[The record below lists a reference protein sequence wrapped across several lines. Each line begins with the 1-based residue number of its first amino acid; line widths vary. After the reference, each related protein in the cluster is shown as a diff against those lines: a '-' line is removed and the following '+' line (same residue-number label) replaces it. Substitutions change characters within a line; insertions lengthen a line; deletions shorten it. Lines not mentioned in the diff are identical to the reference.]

1 MKLNISRRLDYAVRI
16 LTELTLHAG
25 EVVPSRQIAE
35 NQHIPFPYLQKI
47 VNQMA
52 GVGLVRTLRGKE
64 GGVILN
70 VDPERTTLLDLVR
83 LLGEMDPAGGICL
96 VGVEECP
103 VYDACGAHTVW
114 DEIYRLMLAHASR
127 ITLKELAEKSLQSHG
142 IRNHA

>member
-25 EVVPSRQIAE
+25 EVVPSRQISE
-35 NQHIPFPYLQKI
+35 NQHVPFPYLQKI

-64 GGVILN
+64 GGVALN
-70 VDPERTTLLDLVR
+70 VDPERVTLLDIVR
-83 LLGEMDPAGGICL
+83 LLGEMDPTGGICL
-96 VGVEECP
+96 VGLEDCP
-103 VYDACGAHTVW
+103 IYEACGIHTVW
-114 DEIYRLMLAHASR
+114 DEIYRLMLQYASR